1 MTSRTWATTT
11 FSLSLSLVAI
21 VVYWIYQILSRE
33 SAQVLPASFPELVF
47 RIARTKIIVLAA
59 VLALLWLRGEDWR
72 ALGLG
77 RREWP
82 KHLGI
87 GLLFGVAMFVAFNVV
102 LSTLMRAILPAAHTS
117 GPSILSFFKD
127 AGNLL
132 VWIPIGILGGG
143 FVEEIQRIFI
153 LTRFEQALGRLGLV
167 LAVAASSVMFG
178 FGHLYQGLSGAI
190 STGVAGLV
198 LSLIYLRRR
207 SALEPIVA
215 HAFSDVL
222 AVLAASMLAR

>member
-1 MTSRTWATTT
+1 MT

-21 VVYWIYQILSRE
+21 VVYWLYQILSRE

-59 VLALLWLRGEDWR
+59 ILALLWPRGEDWR

-167 LAVAASSVMFG
+167 LAVAKLGDVRLRPSLPRAERC
-178 FGHLYQGLSGAI
+178 HLDRCCRS
-190 STGVAGLV
+190 GLV
-198 LSLIYLRRR
+198 AHLPATPLGARADRRPR
-207 SALEPIVA
+207 
-215 HAFSDVL
+215 FQ
-222 AVLAASMLAR
+222 